1 MGDAYLEIS
10 HKEKAL
16 EFYKRSLL
24 NKNKDKENIEKKI
37 RKLTEK

>member
-1 MGDAYLEIS
+1 MGDAYLEIN

-24 NKNKDKENIEKKI
+24 NQNKDQENIEKKI
-37 RKLTEK
+37 RKLTGK